1 MNNEISRLSLSL
13 SLCEHIHKRGGQAG
27 LISLATPRLPKGG
40 LRRSD
45 YCQMLIDLRG
55 DSRG

>member
-13 SLCEHIHKRGGQAG
+13 SLRNKYQRGGQAG
-27 LISLATPRLPKGG
+27 LNLLATPRSPKGG

-45 YCQMLIDLRG
+45 NSQMLIDLRG
-55 DSRG
+55 DSRGK

>member
-1 MNNEISRLSLSL
+1 MNNEISILSL

-27 LISLATPRLPKGG
+27 LSLLATPRLPKGG

-45 YCQMLIDLRG
+45 NSQMLIDLRG

>member
-1 MNNEISRLSLSL
+1 MNNENSVL

-27 LISLATPRLPKGG
+27 LNLTCLPRLPKGG
-40 LRRSD
+40 LRRSEVIP
-45 YCQMLIDLRG
+45 QMLIDLRG